1 MAAFGGTSSPTSENE
16 AQEGESTATDFMTN
30 TSTIDV
36 TLPLPSSSITSPDET
51 SHYLSAFLQEVEPK
65 AQQIVLEAGDILV
78 MPPG

>member
-1 MAAFGGTSSPTSENE
+1 MAAFGGVLSTKADSVE
-16 AQEGESTATDFMTN
+16 QEGDSAATDFMTN

-36 TLPLPSSSITSPDET
+36 TQTLPSPSITSPDET
-51 SHYLSAFLQEVEPK
+51 THYPPAFLQEVEPK

>member
-1 MAAFGGTSSPTSENE
+1 MAAFGGVLSTKADSVE
-16 AQEGESTATDFMTN
+16 QEGDSTATDFMTN

-36 TLPLPSSSITSPDET
+36 TQTLPSSSITSPDQT
-51 SHYLSAFLQEVEPK
+51 SQCPPAYLQTVEPM